1 MNYTNYIYDMFSEIF
16 NTIYKIYFI
25 GVEKPYK
32 DKKELLLRFYFRIH
46 EKFIC
51 YEYIY
56 DAQRNSVSLKETDIS
71 LEYLEHSIAFVSPN
85 SPVLLTIKEIKDR
98 ICFYGNEKPLMLYE
112 NNAFVLREG
121 LDRGFLEIMD
131 AKEIYE
137 FKNKLLNKIS

>member
-1 MNYTNYIYDMFSEIF
+1 M
-16 NTIYKIYFI
+16 
-25 GVEKPYK
+25 
-32 DKKELLLRFYFRIH
+32 
-46 EKFIC
+46 C

-85 SPVLLTIKEIKDR
+85 GPVLLTIKEIKDR

-137 FKNKLLNKIS
+137 FKNKLLNKTS